1 MRSIAEKVVAGGSFH
16 PEVFD
21 IHSFIFDVRS
31 LPRHLASI
39 KQAVSVEVVG
49 LLIESHSDRRILSG
63 FVLIVAR
70 IRGDAAYSACS
81 KAFRNLGSADSLLLS
96 IFVVLHWRITRYG
109 RYSA

>member
-21 IHSFIFDVRS
+21 IHSFIVDVRCLS
-31 LPRHLASI
+31 RHLASV

-70 IRGDAAYSACS
+70 IRDAAYSACS
-81 KAFRNLGSADSLLLS
+81 KALSYLGSADSLLLS

-109 RYSA
+109 RHSA